1 MCGTPKNATWDVK
14 RYPQLSEA
22 CECRVKTLHLGQ
34 GTNRE
39 AVWDKDQAVVGKTES
54 VVRKIDTRSFCS

>member
-1 MCGTPKNATWDVK
+1 MCGTPKNTTWDVK
-14 RYPQLSEA
+14 KYTQLSEGG
-22 CECRVKTLHLGQ
+22 ECRVKTLNLGK

-39 AVWDKDQAVVGKTES
+39 AVFEKDQAMIGKTES